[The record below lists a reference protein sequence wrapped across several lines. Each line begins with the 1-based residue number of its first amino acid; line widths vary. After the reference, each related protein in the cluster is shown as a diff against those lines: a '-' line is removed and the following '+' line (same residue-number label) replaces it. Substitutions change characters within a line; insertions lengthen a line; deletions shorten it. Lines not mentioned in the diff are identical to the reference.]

1 MHSKIIGMLNVYN
14 SYFDITYLETS
25 MENIFV
31 RRKEDISGAALEKM
45 IRVPDMPLTVEGH
58 ELGWVRR

>member
-1 MHSKIIGMLNVYN
+1 MWRFPTTGMHSKIIGMLNVYN

-31 RRKEDISGAALEKM
+31 LRKEDISGAALEKM
-45 IRVPDMPLTVEGH
+45 IRV
-58 ELGWVRR
+58 LGTCR